1 MQLTPLGDLI
11 GTDVFTFRLSV
22 TLWSCILCKFWII
35 GPPSAPDKTYMS
47 ALPLSARLYVGATIA
62 IGATLVVLLG
72 PRSNF
77 DNLPL
82 FVVLLLTS
90 AITSAFKVSL
100 PLAKSGSTM
109 SVSYAVDFAALLLL
123 GPNET
128 MLVAV
133 TSAWS
138 QCTFRMNTKNPMYR
152 TLFSMA
158 CLAITVQASG
168 FAYESLGGVPGT
180 LADTVAGIAR
190 PLVGAATMYFIF
202 NTCLIAIAV
211 SLATKQGFVAVWNQN
226 FLWSAP
232 SYFVGAGAAAIAT
245 LAVMT
250 SGVWLALLAA
260 APLYLT
266 YRTYKVYLGRIDDE
280 RRHVEEMADLHLAT
294 IEALALAIDA
304 KDQTAQSHIRR
315 VQVYATSIARGLGM
329 SDTEIQGVKT
339 AALLHDIGKLAVPE
353 HILSKP
359 GPLTQE
365 EFQKI
370 RVHPQV
376 GAEIISAVPFPYPV
390 APLIL
395 SHHERWDGKGYPQ
408 GLKGE
413 EIPLGARILS
423 VVDYY
428 DALTS
433 DRPYHKAMTPEAAM
447 ALLQQEA
454 GRALDPQVV
463 QMFVKM
469 APDMEAAAETIEH
482 ATPRRLS
489 LEPVNER
496 GRPAVGFSP
505 ETTKTSTVFEDI
517 ALAHREIYA
526 LYEIAQTMGTSLGVA
541 DTMALI
547 SSKLSNLVPFSACGL
562 FLFDEEADSLRC
574 RFATGVEADA
584 IGTMTVRAGQGLAG
598 WVARNRRPLVNARPS
613 AEFEAAGLAKSTSLQ
628 SALVAPLVFSDRF
641 IGTLAVYSTQPDFY
655 TDDHRRLL
663 DRVSEQASA
672 VIHNSIVFEQ
682 TQEDSLTDPLTGL
695 PNTRFMFMHLTRELA
710 RAERLKA
717 EVALLVMDLDNFKEI
732 NDSHGHHVGDR
743 ALREVATVLRSG
755 IRPYD
760 ICVRYAGDEFIV
772 VLSGCG
778 ADEAERKRV
787 ELQRTV
793 DEVLFEARPGR
804 RLPLAISVGAAIY
817 PQDGDSYEALLA
829 TADSRM
835 YRDKQRRKQR
845 VEVRPAATGTDG
857 IPAVN
862 VPLQPP
868 TPEIT
873 EIDIQR
879 AGFGVL

>member
-1 MQLTPLGDLI
+1 
-11 GTDVFTFRLSV
+11 V
-22 TLWSCILCKFWII
+22 
-35 GPPSAPDKTYMS
+35 A
-47 ALPLSARLYVGATIA
+47 ARLYVGSIVA
-62 IGATLVVLLG
+62 IGAVLLVWLG
-72 PRSNF
+72 PRSTF
-77 DNLPL
+77 AQPML
-82 FVVLLLTS
+82 FAILLLLSALTS
-90 AITSAFKVSL
+90 ALKVSL
-100 PLAKSGSTM
+100 PLAKGGSTM

-123 GPNET
+123 GPHET

-133 TSAWS
+133 ASAWS
-138 QCTFRMNTKNPMYR
+138 QCTFRMKTHNPAYR

-168 FAYESLGGVPGT
+168 YAYLALGGTPGALGPT
-180 LADTVAGIAR
+180 WADVVR
-190 PLVGAATMYFIF
+190 PLLGAAIVYFFLNTM
-202 NTCLIAIAV
+202 LIAMAI
-211 SLATKQGFVAVWNQN
+211 SLATKQSIGKVWNEN

-232 SYFVGAGAAAIAT
+232 SYFVGAATALGASWAI
-245 LAVMT
+245 LG
-250 SGVWLALLAA
+250 SGVWIASLF
-260 APLYLT
+260 APVLYLT
-266 YRTYKVYLGRIDDE
+266 YRSYKMYMGRIDDE
-280 RRHVEEMADLHLAT
+280 RRHVAEMADLHLAT

-315 VQVYATSIARGLGM
+315 VQVYAAGMAKSLGM
-329 SDTEIQGVKT
+329 PDSEIQGVKT

-423 VVDYY
+423 VVDYF

-433 DRPYHKAMTPEAAM
+433 DRPYHKAMTHDAAL
-447 ALLQQEA
+447 ALLNQECSK
-454 GRALDPQVV
+454 ALDPTVV
-463 QMFVKM
+463 QTFIKM
-469 APDMEAAAETIEH
+469 LPQLAQEAERLEISPA
-482 ATPRRLS
+482 RRLS
-489 LEPVNER
+489 LEPTSEL
-496 GRPAVGFSP
+496 GRPAVGFQP
-505 ETTKTSTVFEDI
+505 ESKITTVFEDI
-517 ALAHREIYA
+517 AHAHREIYA
-526 LYEIAQTMGTSLGVA
+526 LYEIAQTMGTSLGVS

-547 SSKLSNLVPFSACGL
+547 ASKLTSLVPFTSCAL
-562 FLFDEEADSLRC
+562 FLFDEEAETLRC
-574 RFATGVEADA
+574 GFATGAEADV
-584 IGTMTVRAGQGLAG
+584 INTMTIRSGQGLTG

-613 AEFEAAGLAKSTSLQ
+613 ADFEAAGLTGRPTALQ
-628 SALVAPLVFSDRF
+628 SALVAPLIFNDRF
-641 IGTLAVYSTQPDFY
+641 IGTLAVYHVQSDFY

-710 RAERLKA
+710 RAERLKS
-717 EVALLVMDLDNFKEI
+717 EVALLVMDLDSFKDI
-732 NDSHGHHVGDR
+732 NDSHGHHIGDR
-743 ALREVATVLRSG
+743 ALREVAAVLKSA

-778 ADEAERKRV
+778 QEEAERKRV
-787 ELQRTV
+787 ELQRAV
-793 DEVLFEARPGR
+793 DLVMFEARPGR
-804 RLPLAISVGAAIY
+804 RIPLAISVGAAIF

-835 YRDKQRRKQR
+835 YRDKTRRKQHPR
-845 VEVRPAATGTDG
+845 LHALATGTDG
-857 IPAVN
+857 RSVAAMPA
-862 VPLQPP
+862 
-868 TPEIT
+868 TPMAEPSEI
-873 EIDIQR
+873 EIQR
-879 AGFGVL
+879 AALGLL

>member
-1 MQLTPLGDLI
+1 M
-11 GTDVFTFRLSV
+11 R
-22 TLWSCILCKFWII
+22 
-35 GPPSAPDKTYMS
+35 
-47 ALPLSARLYVGATIA
+47 ALPIPARIY
-62 IGATLVVLLG
+62 IGAIIAAGAFLLVTLG
-72 PRSNF
+72 PRSSF
-77 DNLPL
+77 DRPGL
-82 FVVLLLTS
+82 FAVLLLTS
-90 AITSAFKVSL
+90 AVTSAFKVSL
-100 PLAKSGSTM
+100 PLARSGSTM
-109 SVSYAVDFAALLLL
+109 SVSYAVDFASLLLL

-128 MLVAV
+128 MIVAV

-138 QCTFRMNTKNPMYR
+138 QCTFRMKAKNPLYR

-158 CLAITVQASG
+158 CLAVTVQAAG
-168 FAYESLGGVPGT
+168 FAYEILGGVPGT
-180 LADTVAGIAR
+180 LGHTVTDLAR
-190 PLVGAATMYFIF
+190 PLVAAATTYFVF

-211 SLATKQGFVAVWNQN
+211 SLATRQSFMGVWNQN

-245 LAVMT
+245 WAVMN
-250 SGVWLALLAA
+250 SGVWTALLAA

-315 VQVYATSIARGLGM
+315 VQVYATGIARGLGM
-329 SDTEIQGVKT
+329 SETEIQGVKT

-408 GLKGE
+408 GLRGD

-423 VVDYY
+423 VVDYF

-433 DRPYHKAMTPEAAM
+433 DRPYHKAMTHDAAV

-454 GRALDPQVV
+454 GRALDPTVV
-463 QMFVKM
+463 QMFVTM
-469 APDMEAAAETIEH
+469 LPEMAAAAGTIDTV
-482 ATPRRLS
+482 TPRRLS
-489 LEPVNER
+489 LESTSDL
-496 GRPAVGFSP
+496 GRPAVGFQP
-505 ETTKTSTVFEDI
+505 ERRPVKGSTVFEDI

-547 SSKLSNLVPFSACGL
+547 SSKLSNLVPFSSCAL
-562 FLFDEEADSLRC
+562 FLYDEDVETLQC
-574 RFATGVEADA
+574 RFATGTEADV
-584 IGTMTVRAGQGLAG
+584 IGTMTVRGGQGLTG

-613 AEFEAAGLAKSTSLQ
+613 AEFEAAGLTSKPTTLK
-628 SALVAPLVFSDRF
+628 SALVAPLVFNDRF

-655 TDDHRRLL
+655 SDDHRRLL

-695 PNTRFMFMHLTRELA
+695 PNTRFMFMHLTRELS

-717 EVALLVMDLDNFKEI
+717 EVALLVMDLDSFKEI

-743 ALREVATVLRSG
+743 ALREVATVLRNA

-787 ELQRTV
+787 ELQQTV
-793 DEVLFEARPGR
+793 DDVLFEARPGR

-835 YRDKQRRKQR
+835 YRDKTRRKQR
-845 VEVRPAATGTDG
+845 VHVQPAATGTDG
-857 IPAVN
+857 LPAIS
-862 VPLQPP
+862 VPLAPAA
-868 TPEIT
+868 EIT

>member
-1 MQLTPLGDLI
+1 M
-11 GTDVFTFRLSV
+11 R
-22 TLWSCILCKFWII
+22 
-35 GPPSAPDKTYMS
+35 
-47 ALPLSARLYVGATIA
+47 ALPLAARLYVGATIA
-62 IGATLVVLLG
+62 VGAALVVSLG
-72 PRSNF
+72 PRATF
-77 DNLPL
+77 AQPWL
-82 FVVLLLTS
+82 FLTLLATS
-90 AITSAFKVSL
+90 AITSAFKVNL

-109 SVSYAVDFAALLLL
+109 SVSYAVDFASLLLL

-138 QCTFRMNTKNPMYR
+138 QCTFKMKVKNPAYR
-152 TLFSMA
+152 TAFSMA
-158 CLAITVQASG
+158 CLAITVQAAG
-168 FAYESLGGVPGT
+168 FAYELVGGVPGA
-180 LADTVAGIAR
+180 LAHDIQGVAR
-190 PLVGAATMYFIF
+190 PLVAAATTYFVF
-202 NTCLIAIAV
+202 NTFLIAVAV
-211 SLATKQGFVAVWNQN
+211 ALATNQRLMAVWNQN

-232 SYFVGAGAAAIAT
+232 SYFVGASAAAMAT
-245 LAVMT
+245 WWVG
-250 SGVWLALLAA
+250 SGGLWVFLLGT

-315 VQVYATSIARGLGM
+315 VQVYATSIARGMGM
-329 SDTEIQGVKT
+329 SETEVQGVKT

-423 VVDYY
+423 VVDYF

-433 DRPYHKAMTPEAAM
+433 DRPYHKAMTQEAAI

-454 GRALDPQVV
+454 GRALDPAVV
-463 QMFVKM
+463 LMFVKM
-469 APDMEAAAETIEH
+469 EAEMAAAMASIDSV
-482 ATPRRLS
+482 TPRRLS
-489 LEPVNER
+489 LESTSNL
-496 GRPAVGFSP
+496 GGPAVGFLP
-505 ETTKTSTVFEDI
+505 ETAKGNTVFEDI

-526 LYEIAQTMGTSLGVA
+526 LYEIAQTMGTSLGVT

-547 SSKLSNLVPFSACGL
+547 SSKLSNLVPFSSCAL
-562 FLFDEEADSLRC
+562 FLFDEESETLRC
-574 RFATGVEADA
+574 RFATGAEADV
-584 IGTMTVRAGQGLAG
+584 IGTMTVRGGQGLTG
-598 WVARNRRPLVNARPS
+598 WVARNRRPLVNARPA
-613 AEFEAAGLAKSTSLQ
+613 AEFEAAGLTARITALK
-628 SALVAPLVFSDRF
+628 SALVAPLVFGDRF
-641 IGTLAVYSTQPDFY
+641 IGTLAVYHTTPDFY
-655 TDDHRRLL
+655 TDNHRRLL

-682 TQEDSLTDPLTGL
+682 TQEDSLTDALTGL

-717 EVALLVMDLDNFKEI
+717 EVALLVMDLDHFKDI
-732 NDSHGHHVGDR
+732 NDNHGHHVGDR
-743 ALREVATVLRSG
+743 ALREVATVLRSA

-778 ADEAERKRV
+778 ADEADRKRQ

-804 RLPLAISVGAAIY
+804 RIPLAISVGAAIY
-817 PQDGDSYEALLA
+817 PHDGDTYEALLA

-835 YRDKQRRKQR
+835 YRDKTRRKQAAQIQ
-845 VEVRPAATGTDG
+845 PAATGTDG
-857 IPAVN
+857 VPAVA
-862 VPLQPP
+862 VPLPAP
-868 TPEIT
+868 VEVTD
-873 EIDIQR
+873 IDIQR
-879 AGFGVL
+879 AASGVL